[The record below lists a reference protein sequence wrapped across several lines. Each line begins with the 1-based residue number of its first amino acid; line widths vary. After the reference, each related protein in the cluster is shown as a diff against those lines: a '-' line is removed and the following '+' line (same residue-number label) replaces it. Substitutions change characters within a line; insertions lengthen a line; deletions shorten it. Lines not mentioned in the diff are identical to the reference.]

1 MEEFMM
7 ATSINE
13 IAFQIILY
21 GGNGRSSAME
31 AIQCAKE
38 RNFEEAE
45 ALIKEAEQEI
55 NKAHKYQTELLQNEA
70 QGEESELNLLLIHS
84 QDHLMNAITVKDL
97 ANEMVDLY
105 KEMKS

>member
-1 MEEFMM
+1 M

>member
-1 MEEFMM
+1 M

-21 GGNGRSSAME
+21 GGNGRSCAME

-38 RNFEEAE
+38 RNFEEA
-45 ALIKEAEQEI
+45 AGLIKEAEQEI
-55 NKAHKYQTELLQNEA
+55 NKAHKFQTELLQNEA
-70 QGEESELNLLLIHS
+70 QGTESELNLLLIHS

-97 ANEMVDLY
+97 ANEMIDLY

>member
-1 MEEFMM
+1 
-7 ATSINE
+7 
-13 IAFQIILY
+13 
-21 GGNGRSSAME
+21 ME

-38 RNFEEAE
+38 RNF
-45 ALIKEAEQEI
+45 KEAEMLISEAEKEI
-55 NKAHKYQTELLQNEA
+55 NKAHKFQTELLQDEA
-70 QGEESELNLLLIHS
+70 NGESSELNLLLIHS

>member
-1 MEEFMM
+1 MM

>member
-1 MEEFMM
+1 M

-21 GGNGRSSAME
+21 GGNGRSCAME

-38 RNFEEAE
+38 RNFEEATV
-45 ALIKEAEQEI
+45 LIKEAEQEI
-55 NKAHKYQTELLQNEA
+55 NKAHKFQTELLQNEA
-70 QGEESELNLLLIHS
+70 QGTESELNLLLIHS

-97 ANEMVDLY
+97 ANEMIDLY

>member
-1 MEEFMM
+1 M

-21 GGNGRSSAME
+21 GGNGRSCAME

-38 RNFEEAE
+38 RNFEEAID
-45 ALIKEAEQEI
+45 LIKEAEQEI
-55 NKAHKYQTELLQNEA
+55 NKAHKFQTELLQNEA
-70 QGEESELNLLLIHS
+70 QGTESELNLLLIHS

-97 ANEMVDLY
+97 ANEMIDLY

>member
-1 MEEFMM
+1 MIV
-7 ATSINE
+7 SINE
-13 IAFQIILY
+13 KAFQIILY
-21 GGNGRSSAME
+21 GGNGRS

-38 RNFEEAE
+38 RNF
-45 ALIKEAEQEI
+45 KEAEMLISEAEKEI
-55 NKAHKYQTELLQNEA
+55 NKAHKFQTELLQDEA
-70 QGEESELNLLLIHS
+70 NGESSELNLLLIHS

>member
-1 MEEFMM
+1 M

-21 GGNGRSSAME
+21 GGNGRSCAME

-38 RNFEEAE
+38 RSFEEATD
-45 ALIKEAEQEI
+45 LIKEAEQEI
-55 NKAHKYQTELLQNEA
+55 NKAHKFQTELLQNEA
-70 QGEESELNLLLIHS
+70 QGTESELNLLLIHS

-97 ANEMVDLY
+97 ANEMIDLY

>member
-1 MEEFMM
+1 M

-97 ANEMVDLY
+97 ANEMVVLY